1 MEAELIA
8 LASTSE
14 EANWLRDFF
23 HEIPLWEKPIPPILI
38 HCDSIDTIGR
48 VRNRFYNDKSKPI
61 RRKHSIVRSY
71 LSNDIINIKYVK
83 SCDNLADPLTKV
95 LTRERVWNTSR
106 GMGLKPIQS

>member
-1 MEAELIA
+1 MIA
-8 LASTSE
+8 LASASE
-14 EANWLRDFF
+14 EANWLRDLL

-48 VRNRFYNDKSKPI
+48 VRNHFYNDKSKPI

-71 LSNDIINIKYVK
+71 LSNDNINIKYVK